1 MKPFMPLPDPLSLD
15 LTPIGGRRLT
25 PRYPNPIET
34 GVPMT
39 ADLTVAA
46 VDLGASSGRV
56 MVGRVGTRSL
66 DLIEV
71 HRFVNGPVRV
81 GPTLHWDVL
90 GLFREVLHGLSIGA
104 RDHDL
109 AGIGI
114 DSWAV
119 DYGLLDASGA
129 LLGNPVHYRD
139 GRTAGVLDRVLKVVP
154 ADELFAVT
162 GLQQLPF
169 NTIYQLVSALGTVQ
183 FHAADRL
190 LLIPDLLGYWLTG
203 QVGAEATN
211 ASTTQL
217 YDVSS
222 RTWATHLAERV
233 GIPSHILPPLR
244 EAGDIIGNLLPD
256 VAADLGLRATIPV
269 VAVGSHDT
277 ASSVVAVPAAPGRGF
292 AYISSGTWSLVGVEL
307 DSPVLTRAAQ
317 LANFTNEGGVD
328 GRIRFLRNVMG
339 LWVLQECLR
348 VWALDGDAP
357 ALAELL
363 RQAARAP
370 AFVSLVNPDDPG
382 FLAPGDM
389 PARVALA
396 CRAGG
401 QPNPAGRAEMVRA
414 ILESLALAYRRA
426 VRAAAELSGREVEV
440 VHIVGG
446 GSRNELLCQLTADAC
461 GLPVL
466 AGPVEASALG
476 NVLVQA
482 RTLGAQLPDL
492 EAMRALV
499 AGTHE
504 VRRYEPLGRGA
515 DWQSAEVRVFGGE
528 R

>member
-1 MKPFMPLPDPLSLD
+1 
-15 LTPIGGRRLT
+15 
-25 PRYPNPIET
+25 
-34 GVPMT
+34 MT
-39 ADLTVAA
+39 AELTVAA

-56 MVGRVGTRSL
+56 MVGRVGTGSL
-66 DLIEV
+66 GLVEV

-81 GPTLHWDVL
+81 GPTLYWDVL
-90 GLFREVLHGLSIGA
+90 GLYREVLHGLSVAA
-104 RDHDL
+104 RDHVL

-119 DYGLLDASGA
+119 DYGLLDATGA

-139 GRTAGVLDRVLKVVP
+139 NRTAGVLERVLHTVS
-154 ADELFAVT
+154 ADELYAVT

-169 NTIYQLVSALGTVQ
+169 NTIYQLVSALGSSQ
-183 FHAADRL
+183 LQAAEGL
-190 LLIPDLLGYWLTG
+190 LLIPDLIGYWLTG
-203 QVGAEATN
+203 QIGAEATN

-217 YDVSS
+217 YDVRS
-222 RTWATHLAERV
+222 RTWASDLAERV
-233 GIPSHILPPLR
+233 GIPVRLLPPLR
-244 EAGDIIGNLLPD
+244 EAGDIVGSLLPA
-256 VAADLGLRATIPV
+256 VAADLGLRATVPV

-277 ASSVVAVPAAPGRGF
+277 ASSVVAIPAAPGGRF

-307 DSPVLTRAAQ
+307 GSPVLTVAAQ
-317 LANFTNEGGVD
+317 QANFTNEGGVD

-339 LWVLQECLR
+339 LWILQECLR
-348 VWALDGDAP
+348 SWASEGDAP
-357 ALAELL
+357 DLDELL
-363 RQAARAP
+363 RQAANAP
-370 AFVSLVNPDDPG
+370 AFVSLFDPDAPG
-382 FLAPGDM
+382 FLAPGAM
-389 PARVALA
+389 PERVANA
-396 CRAGG
+396 CRASG
-401 QPNPAGRAEMVRA
+401 QPNPAGRVEMVRA
-414 ILESLALAYRRA
+414 IIESLALAYRRS
-426 VRAAAELSGREVEV
+426 VRAAQELSGNEVDV

-499 AGTHE
+499 AQTHQ
-504 VRRYEPLGRGA
+504 VRRYEPQGRSA
-515 DWQSAEVRVFGGE
+515 DWDDAEARVFGGG

>member
-1 MKPFMPLPDPLSLD
+1 
-15 LTPIGGRRLT
+15 
-25 PRYPNPIET
+25 
-34 GVPMT
+34 MT

-56 MVGRVGTRSL
+56 MVGRVGSRSL
-66 DLIEV
+66 ELLEV
-71 HRFVNGPVRV
+71 HRFVNGPVRI

-90 GLFREVLHGLSIGA
+90 GLYREVVAGLTTAA
-104 RDHDL
+104 RAHDL
-109 AGIGI
+109 TGIGI

-119 DYGLLDASGA
+119 DYGLLDATGA

-139 GRTAGVLDRVLKVVP
+139 NRTAGVLDRVAKIVP
-154 ADELFAVT
+154 ADELYAVT

-169 NTIYQLVSALGTVQ
+169 NTIYQLVSALGTAQLQV
-183 FHAADRL
+183 ADRF
-190 LLIPDLLGYWLTG
+190 LLIPDLFGFWLTG

-217 YDVSS
+217 YDVRS
-222 RTWATHLAERV
+222 RTWATNLAERV
-233 GIPSHILPPLR
+233 GIPGRLLPPLR
-244 EAGDIIGNLLPD
+244 EAGDIVGNLLPD
-256 VAADLGLRATIPV
+256 VAAALGLRVAIPV

-277 ASSVVAVPAAPGRGF
+277 ASSVVAIPAAPGGRF

-307 DSPVLTRAAQ
+307 DSPVLTSAAQ
-317 LANFTNEGGVD
+317 QANFTNEGGVD

-339 LWVLQECLR
+339 LWILQECLR
-348 VWALDGDAP
+348 EWAASDGEAP
-357 ALAELL
+357 DLAELL
-363 RQAARAP
+363 RQAGQAP
-370 AFVSLVNPDDPG
+370 AFISLVDPDQPG
-382 FLAPGDM
+382 FLAPGAM
-389 PARVALA
+389 PQRVSLA

-401 QPNPAGRAEMVRA
+401 QPHPAGRAEMVRT
-414 ILESLALAYRRA
+414 IIESLALAYRRS
-426 VRAAAELSGREVEV
+426 VRAAAELSGRQVEV
-440 VHIVGG
+440 IHIVGG

-499 AGTHE
+499 AGTHH
-504 VRRYEPLGRGA
+504 VRRYEPQGRTT
-515 DWQSAEVRVFGGE
+515 DWQSAEARVFAGQQLGSQS
-528 R
+528 

>member
-1 MKPFMPLPDPLSLD
+1 MPVSRRRSYADDEPL
-15 LTPIGGRRLT
+15 
-25 PRYPNPIET
+25 
-34 GVPMT
+34 MT

-56 MVGRVGTRSL
+56 MAGRIGTHTL
-66 DLIEV
+66 DLLEM
-71 HRFVNGPVRV
+71 HRFANGPVRI

-90 GLFREVLHGLSIGA
+90 GLYREVLHGLSVAA
-104 RDHDL
+104 RKHDL

-119 DYGLLDASGA
+119 DYGLLDRVGA

-139 GRTAGVLDRVLKVVP
+139 NRTEGVLERVAKTVP
-154 ADELFAVT
+154 ADELYAVT

-169 NTIYQLVSALGTVQ
+169 NTIYHLVSALGTSQLQV
-183 FHAADRL
+183 ADTL

-217 YDVSS
+217 YDVRS
-222 RTWATHLAERV
+222 RTWATHLAGRV
-233 GIPSHILPPLR
+233 GIPTHLLPPLR
-244 EAGDIIGNLLPD
+244 EAGDVVGNLLPG
-256 VAADLGLRATIPV
+256 VAADLGLSSTIPV

-277 ASSVVAVPAAPGRGF
+277 ASSVVAVPAAPGGRF

-307 DSPVLTRAAQ
+307 DSPVLTGAAQ
-317 LANFTNEGGVD
+317 HANFTNEGGVD

-339 LWVLQECLR
+339 LWILQECLR
-348 VWALDGDAP
+348 AWAIERDAP
-357 ALAELL
+357 DLNELL
-363 RQAARAP
+363 RQAAQVP
-370 AFVSLVNPDDPG
+370 AFVSLIDPDAPG
-382 FLAPGDM
+382 FLAPGSM
-389 PARVALA
+389 PSRLA
-396 CRAGG
+396 HAFRAAG
-401 QPNPAGRAEMVRA
+401 QPTPAGRAEIVRA
-414 ILESLALAYRRA
+414 IMESLALAYRRT
-426 VRAAAELSGREVEV
+426 VRAVQELSGREVDV

-482 RTLGAQLPDL
+482 RTLGAHLPDL

-499 AGTHE
+499 AGTHN
-504 VRRYEPLGRGA
+504 VRRYEPAGRGA
-515 DWQSAEVRVFGGE
+515 DWQAAEARVFGGGQ
-528 R
+528 